1 MTTSRPIA
9 IFTIGFCLAA
19 HPGSQ
24 RAAIYP
30 ESVSQNGQEQNPQP
44 PPTPAPETPP
54 APPAPQASPPPVS
67 APVAQ
72 DTNIRPLRV
81 ETRMVQVN
89 VTVLDKHGKPIPGL
103 TKDDFAIWDDRKPQP
118 VSSFSIHTNQPT
130 PNAAD
135 PLPADT
141 YTNDL
146 GGPATVPSSVT
157 VILLDALNTAF
168 FDQTRAR
175 NQIVKYLRTIQPTD
189 RVALYMLRDHLL
201 VLHDFTS
208 DASRLVEALNDY
220 KGGKLSTDLDTPD
233 TTAQNRWNIQMAL
246 AERDAGIDESQAIT
260 PDRLNITTEAL
271 RLIADHVGGL
281 PGRKSLIWVAGDFP
295 FNIESNNLERT
306 QDGRQTQ
313 FASQFE
319 LTARALITANVAIYP
334 VDARGLI
341 GGGMQDSGVVQASDM
356 TALAPMRTLAART
369 GGRAFYS
376 TNDVMGSIRDAIGD
390 SQLTYEL
397 GFYPSDVKWD
407 GSFHAI
413 RVKVKASGAQV
424 HAREGYFAFGEA
436 REDPDT
442 RMALMSEAA
451 KGPLQATE
459 LTVRTH
465 VSSTRADDQT
475 KLTLAIALDA
485 RQFDFEEK
493 NGAWNE
499 LIEFAF
505 VQLDGAGKIIR
516 TSRRQ
521 FPLSLDAD
529 TLKQLMAQSLSL
541 EQDLPILPAA
551 AQLRV
556 IVLDGGRGKIGS
568 VQIPLAP
575 YRSPDKPDKK

>member
-1 MTTSRPIA
+1 
-9 IFTIGFCLAA
+9 
-19 HPGSQ
+19 
-24 RAAIYP
+24 
-30 ESVSQNGQEQNPQP
+30 
-44 PPTPAPETPP
+44 
-54 APPAPQASPPPVS
+54 
-67 APVAQ
+67 
-72 DTNIRPLRV
+72 
-81 ETRMVQVN
+81 MVQVN
-89 VTVLDKHGKPIPGL
+89 VSVLDKHGKPIQGL
-103 TKDDFAIWDDRKPQP
+103 AKDDFALWDDRKPQP
-118 VSSFSIHTNQPT
+118 ISSFSIHTNQPT
-130 PNAAD
+130 LNASD

-175 NQIVKYLRTIQPTD
+175 TQIVKYLRTIQPTD
-189 RVALYMLRDHLL
+189 RVALYMLRDRLL

-208 DASRLVEALNDY
+208 DASRLVQALNDY
-220 KGGKLSTDLDTPD
+220 KGGKLSTDLDTPE
-233 TTAQNRWNIQMAL
+233 TNPQNRWNIQMAL
-246 AERDAGIDESQAIT
+246 AEKDAGIDESQAIT
-260 PDRLNITTEAL
+260 PARLDITTEAL

-281 PGRKSLIWVAGDFP
+281 PGRKTLIWVAGDFP

-306 QDGRQTQ
+306 QDGRLTQ

-319 LTARALITANVAIYP
+319 LTARALVNANIAIYP

-341 GGGMQDSGVVQASDM
+341 GGGVQDSGVVQASDI

-376 TNDVMGSIRDAIGD
+376 TNDVMGSIRDAISD

-407 GSFHAI
+407 GSFHSI
-413 RVKVKASGAQV
+413 HVKVKAPGAQV
-424 HAREGYFAFGEA
+424 HAREGYFAFGESRDA
-436 REDPDT
+436 PDT

-459 LTVRTH
+459 LTVRAH
-465 VSSTRADDQT
+465 VSSTRAGDET
-475 KLTLAIALDA
+475 KLTLAIALDP
-485 RQFDFEEK
+485 RQFDFEGK
-493 NGAWNE
+493 NGTWDE

-505 VQLDGAGKIIR
+505 IQLDDTGKIIR
-516 TSRRQ
+516 TSRRE

-529 TLKQLMAQSLSL
+529 TLQQLMAQGLSL
-541 EQDLPILPAA
+541 EQDLPILPNA

-556 IVLDGGRGKIGS
+556 IVLDGGHGKLGS
-568 VQIPLAP
+568 LQIPLAP
-575 YRSPDKPDKK
+575 YLPPNKK